1 MHLDANGATVGF
13 HAMENKAH
21 KTELTGGTLS
31 SLTGLVL
38 SHKQIRPKKESRI
51 WTWEV
56 LLYVIVYPVPLG
68 QYPDV

>member
-31 SLTGLVL
+31 SPARLVL

-51 WTWEV
+51 WT
-56 LLYVIVYPVPLG
+56 
-68 QYPDV
+68 